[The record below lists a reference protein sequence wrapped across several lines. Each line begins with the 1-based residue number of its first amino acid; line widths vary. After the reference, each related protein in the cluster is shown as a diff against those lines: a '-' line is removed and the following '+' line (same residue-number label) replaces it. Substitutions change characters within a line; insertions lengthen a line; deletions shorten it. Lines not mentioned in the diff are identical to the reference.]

1 MLFLVHS
8 LRNHLCSVSALNRWW
23 LSLPLSPLLIS
34 LSLSLPMPS
43 PHSWDFTFWW
53 TILALAIFALG
64 KSVIQIFIV
73 SNTRN
78 IFPSNVDL
86 RLPPTRIKKKW
97 MPKKEFLNKFWLK
110 KQWKCW
116 RNKVRVI
123 VVVAFLSFVVL
134 GKPYF

>member
-8 LRNHLCSVSALNRWW
+8 LRNHLCSVSALNRRW

-34 LSLSLPMPS
+34 LSLSPCPLPIPEI
-43 PHSWDFTFWW
+43 FTFWW

-64 KSVIQIFIV
+64 KSIIQIFIV

-86 RLPPTRIKKKW
+86 PLPPARIKKNW